1 MPPKKFNKKN
11 SQRYVVVHRPHDDPH
26 FYDDDTS
33 SHVLIPVENPNAKK
47 HHKQKATTTTTTTSK
62 SHGLDVTHDDKAG
75 SETTDK
81 NTHIT
86 NKNVGQA
93 ILYGIEFNDS
103 NYDYTQHLRSIGE
116 HPDAVFIPAK
126 PDKLRGN
133 RASKKS
139 DIDDIFVEPAYQST
153 SKDSISSAKRES
165 VFQRGMAKPE
175 YLLHQQN
182 IPDNIRGFQPDMN
195 PALREVL
202 EALDDD
208 AYVVNKDTVIHPT
221 ATSKAGPQNAVGDKD
236 QNEALT
242 TGEGDG
248 EGLDDEDE
256 LFEELLAGGEAE
268 DADEFDENFDEWD
281 VDNLDAYEEEHYK
294 AEMERFA
301 NVENLEDLR
310 DIDYQADVRRFQKS
324 GGLDDKYNSDDEFDD
339 LSEVGVTSAT
349 QQDLVEGKEE
359 EEEEDVLGELP
370 NIQPR
375 TKDGKSRRKKERRR
389 KGAMSDISGFSM
401 SSSVLSRSE
410 TMTVLDDRYDQII
423 GGYENYEEEQEKD
436 EENYE
441 PFDMSKERSD
451 FESLMDDFLDNYE
464 LESGGRKLVKKD
476 SEVQRYKTAAINATR
491 LNKKGGKQNQ
501 PKFKSKPHGKS
512 STNSLAA
519 VTGTLN
525 ALRL

>member
-1 MPPKKFNKKN
+1 MPPKRFNKKN

-26 FYDDDTS
+26 FYDDGTS

-47 HHKQKATTTTTTTSK
+47 HHRQKVTTTSATPK
-62 SHGLDVTHDDKAG
+62 GHGLDATHDGKAG
-75 SETTDK
+75 SGTTDK
-81 NTHIT
+81 DTRIT

-126 PDKLRGN
+126 PDKQKGD

-139 DIDDIFVEPAYQST
+139 DIDSIFVEPAYQST
-153 SKDSISSAKRES
+153 SKDSLSSAKRES

-182 IPDNIRGFQPDMN
+182 IPDNIKGFQPDMN

-221 ATSKAGPQNAVGDKD
+221 ATSKAGPQNAVGNEN
-236 QNEALT
+236 QNEALST
-242 TGEGDG
+242 G

-256 LFEELLAGGEAE
+256 LFGELLAGGEAE

-294 AEMERFA
+294 EEMEKFA

-339 LSEVGVTSAT
+339 LSEVGVTSTT
-349 QQDLVEGKEE
+349 QQGLVEGEE
-359 EEEEDVLGELP
+359 EEEGEEGDVLGELP
-370 NIQPR
+370 NIQSR
-375 TKDGKSRRKKERRR
+375 TKDGKSRRRKERRR

-501 PKFKSKPHGKS
+501 PKFKSKTHGKS
-512 STNSLAA
+512 SANSLAA